1 VASFAHRAED
11 VVGVAL
17 NVWTVGQDVQ
27 ARDVRMA
34 DLNGQK
40 TICYKDEEKQT
51 EVPYLPI
58 LMNTKRF
65 QWSFKAKM

>member
-1 VASFAHRAED
+1 MASFAHRAED

-40 TICYKDEEKQT
+40 KLFVTKMKKNKQR
-51 EVPYLPI
+51 YLI
-58 LMNTKRF
+58 F
-65 QWSFKAKM
+65 QF